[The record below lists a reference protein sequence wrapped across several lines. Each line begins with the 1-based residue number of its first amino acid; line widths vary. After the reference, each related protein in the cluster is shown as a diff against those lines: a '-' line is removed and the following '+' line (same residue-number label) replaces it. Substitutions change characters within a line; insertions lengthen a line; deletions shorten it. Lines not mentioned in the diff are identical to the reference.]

1 MMQKSNYSKKTTYI
15 FYIVS
20 LAIFLYLYYQVINFN
35 YVWDDTVVVLQN
47 PLLMSPELTWSL
59 LAQPVLPGTS
69 YFRPLV
75 FLSWYMERQWF
86 GLNPSISHAVNVVF
100 LYGST
105 LLLFHLI
112 RQLLNR
118 QPNAEILAA
127 LGALV
132 FLCHPRNVEAAAWI
146 SGRFDVFATF
156 FLLAGLYAFIRIQ
169 HKYARNLVVVLCH
182 LAALASKEIGILM
195 PIVLFCIWML
205 DKHQPKQ
212 PWKPVIY
219 DFFHKNIILLCL
231 LVVNSIIYLYLRSHH
246 ASGMMHMGVT
256 WEFIYQSYFVNQL
269 PIIALKEYLFRTVL
283 PFYNMGVILPIEYFV
298 TVSNQIVS
306 AIVSLVVIGGVI
318 YGAAK
323 RYTMIF
329 VVIAYLTMI
338 SLVLYLI
345 PIGTTGITQD
355 RFLMSALPFYSL
367 LIAYVAQQCI
377 IHFNHIRVWIIGLCT
392 YVLVITL
399 ITFQIIPTWS
409 NSLMFWLTMSN
420 YQEKYTNEFH
430 PMLLFAYAH
439 SNLPEEM
446 VRQRIDELIARE
458 RVETKKTGTFR
469 PIVYIMYAQ
478 YLIMKKNPEG
488 LDIMEEYMD
497 ALHEMRSKVLNGQLI
512 QNEAIPDAQIEDI
525 YTSYAHGV
533 LIMRND
539 IEKADAAL
547 QEAKKLRT
555 GPVEVNVLVYDVIF
569 DILKDRQAVAQTGYQ
584 AIGVMTKTDEAQRK
598 SAVTTINRLVNQV
611 CEAKKLSVPACQNL
625 PFDVEKFLAGQ

>member
-1 MMQKSNYSKKTTYI
+1 MMQKINFLKKITYI

-35 YVWDDTVVVLQN
+35 YVWDDTIVILRN

-86 GLNPSISHAVNVVF
+86 GLNPAISHIINVVF

-105 LLLFHLI
+105 LLLFHLL
-112 RQLLNR
+112 RQLLSR
-118 QPNAEILAA
+118 QPNAEVLAA

-156 FLLAGLYAFIRIQ
+156 FLLAGLYAFVRIQ
-169 HKYARNLVVVLCH
+169 KKYFRNLTVVLCH

-195 PIVLFCIWML
+195 PIVLFCVWML
-205 DKHQPKQ
+205 DKHQSKQ

-219 DFFHKNIILLCL
+219 EFFQKNVTLLCL
-231 LVVNSIIYLYLRSHH
+231 LLVNSIVYLYLRSQY
-246 ASGMMHMGVT
+246 ASGMTHAGVT
-256 WEFIYQSYFVNQL
+256 WNFIYQSYFVVQL
-269 PIIALKEYLFRTVL
+269 PIIALKEYIVRTIL
-283 PFYNMGVILPIEYFV
+283 PFYNMGVILPIEPFI
-298 TVSNQIVS
+298 TTSNQIIS
-306 AIVSLVVIGGVI
+306 AVVVIAVLGCVV
-318 YGAAK
+318 YGLVK
-323 RYTMIF
+323 RYTIVF
-329 VVIAYLTMI
+329 AVISYLVMI

-345 PIGTTGITQD
+345 PLTTTGITQD

-367 LIAYVAQQCI
+367 LVAYTVQQGI
-377 IHFNHIRVWIIGLCT
+377 IHVNRIKAWLIGLCT
-392 YVLVITL
+392 YIFILSL
-399 ITFQIIPTWS
+399 ITAQMVPVWA
-409 NSLMFWLTMSN
+409 NSLIFWTSMSN

-439 SNLPEEM
+439 SNLPEEL
-446 VRQRIDELIARE
+446 VQQRIDELIARE
-458 RVETKKTGTFR
+458 RAETKKTGEFR
-469 PIVYIMYAQ
+469 PIVYIIYAQ

-497 ALHEMRSKVLNGQLI
+497 VLHEMRSTVSHGQLI
-512 QNEAIPDAQIEDI
+512 QNQTIPDAQIEDL
-525 YTSYAHGV
+525 YTSYAHGA

-547 QEAKKLRT
+547 QEAKKFRT
-555 GPVEVNVLVYDVIF
+555 GPVTFNVLVYDIIF
-569 DILKDRQAVAQTGYQ
+569 DILKNRQSAAQFEYQ
-584 AIGVMTKTDEAQRK
+584 TIGTMTKTDETSRK

-625 PFDVEKFLAGQ
+625 PFDVEKFFAGQ

>member
-20 LAIFLYLYYQVINFN
+20 LSIFLYLYYQVINFN
-35 YVWDDTVVVLQN
+35 YVWDDTIVVLRN

-75 FLSWYMERQWF
+75 FLSWYIERQWF
-86 GLNPSISHAVNVVF
+86 GLNPAISHIINVEF

-105 LLLFHLI
+105 LLLFHLL
-112 RQLLNR
+112 RQLLSR
-118 QPNAEILAA
+118 QPNAEVLAA

-156 FLLAGLYAFIRIQ
+156 FLLAGLYAFVRIQ
-169 HKYARNLVVVLCH
+169 KKYFRNLTVVLCH

-195 PIVLFCIWML
+195 PIVLFCVWML
-205 DKHQPKQ
+205 DKHQSKQ

-219 DFFHKNIILLCL
+219 EFFQKNVTLLCL
-231 LVVNSIIYLYLRSHH
+231 LLVNSIVYLYLRSQY
-246 ASGMMHMGVT
+246 ASGMTHAGVT
-256 WEFIYQSYFVNQL
+256 WNFIYQSYFVVQL
-269 PIIALKEYLFRTVL
+269 PIIALKEYIVRTIL
-283 PFYNMGVILPIEYFV
+283 PFYNMGVILPIEPFI
-298 TVSNQIVS
+298 TTSNQIIS
-306 AIVSLVVIGGVI
+306 AVVVIAVLGCVV
-318 YGAAK
+318 YGLVK
-323 RYTMIF
+323 RYTIVF
-329 VVIAYLTMI
+329 AVISYLVMI

-345 PIGTTGITQD
+345 PLTTTGITQD

-367 LIAYVAQQCI
+367 LVAYTVQQGI
-377 IHFNHIRVWIIGLCT
+377 IHVNRIKAWLIGLCT
-392 YVLVITL
+392 YIFILSL
-399 ITFQIIPTWS
+399 ITAQMVPVWA
-409 NSLMFWLTMSN
+409 NSLIFWTSMSN

-439 SNLPEEM
+439 SNLPEEL
-446 VRQRIDELIARE
+446 VQQRIDELIARE
-458 RVETKKTGTFR
+458 RAETKKTGEFR
-469 PIVYIMYAQ
+469 PIVYIIYAQ

-497 ALHEMRSKVLNGQLI
+497 VLHEMRSTVSHGQLI
-512 QNEAIPDAQIEDI
+512 QNQTIPDAQIEDL
-525 YTSYAHGV
+525 YTSYAHGA

-547 QEAKKLRT
+547 EEAKKFRT
-555 GPVEVNVLVYDVIF
+555 GPVTFNVLVYDIIF
-569 DILKDRQAVAQTGYQ
+569 DILKNRQSAAQFEYQ
-584 AIGVMTKTDEAQRK
+584 TIGTMTKTDETSRK

-625 PFDVEKFLAGQ
+625 PFDVEKFFAGQ

>member
-20 LAIFLYLYYQVINFN
+20 LSIFLYLYYQVINFN
-35 YVWDDTVVVLQN
+35 YVWDDTIVVLRN

-75 FLSWYMERQWF
+75 FLSWYIERQWF
-86 GLNPSISHAVNVVF
+86 GLNPAISHIINVEF

-105 LLLFHLI
+105 LLLFHLL
-112 RQLLNR
+112 RQLLSR
-118 QPNAEILAA
+118 QPNAEVLAA

-156 FLLAGLYAFIRIQ
+156 FLLAGLYAFVRIQ
-169 HKYARNLVVVLCH
+169 KKYFRNLTVVLCH

-195 PIVLFCIWML
+195 PIVLFCVWML
-205 DKHQPKQ
+205 DKHQSKQ

-219 DFFHKNIILLCL
+219 EFFQKNVTLLCL
-231 LVVNSIIYLYLRSHH
+231 LLVNSIVYLYLRSQY
-246 ASGMMHMGVT
+246 ASGMTHAGVT
-256 WEFIYQSYFVNQL
+256 WNFIYQSYFVVQL
-269 PIIALKEYLFRTVL
+269 PIIALKEYIVRTIL
-283 PFYNMGVILPIEYFV
+283 PFYNMGVILPIEPFI
-298 TVSNQIVS
+298 TTSNQIIS
-306 AIVSLVVIGGVI
+306 AVVVIAVLGCVV
-318 YGAAK
+318 YGLVK
-323 RYTMIF
+323 RYTIVF
-329 VVIAYLTMI
+329 AVISYLVMI

-345 PIGTTGITQD
+345 PLTTTGITQD

-367 LIAYVAQQCI
+367 LVAYTVQQGI
-377 IHFNHIRVWIIGLCT
+377 IHVNRIKAWLIGLCT
-392 YVLVITL
+392 YIFILSL
-399 ITFQIIPTWS
+399 ITAQMVPVWA
-409 NSLMFWLTMSN
+409 NSLIFWTSMSN

-439 SNLPEEM
+439 SNLPEEL
-446 VRQRIDELIARE
+446 VQQRIDELIARE
-458 RVETKKTGTFR
+458 RAETKKTGEFR
-469 PIVYIMYAQ
+469 PIVYIIYAQ

-497 ALHEMRSKVLNGQLI
+497 VLHEMRSTVSHGQLI
-512 QNEAIPDAQIEDI
+512 QNQTIPDAQIEDL
-525 YTSYAHGV
+525 YTSYAHGA

-547 QEAKKLRT
+547 QEAKKFRT
-555 GPVEVNVLVYDVIF
+555 GPVTFNVLVYDIIF
-569 DILKDRQAVAQTGYQ
+569 DILKNRQSAAQVEYQ
-584 AIGVMTKTDEAQRK
+584 TIGTMTKTDEASRK
-598 SAVTTINRLVNQV
+598 SAVTTVNRLVNQV

-625 PFDVEKFLAGQ
+625 PFDVEKFFAGQ

>member
-1 MMQKSNYSKKTTYI
+1 MQKSNYSKKTTYI

-20 LAIFLYLYYQVINFN
+20 LSIFLYLYYQVINFN
-35 YVWDDTVVVLQN
+35 YVWDDTIVVLRN

-75 FLSWYMERQWF
+75 FLSWYIERQWF
-86 GLNPSISHAVNVVF
+86 GLNPAISHIINVEF

-105 LLLFHLI
+105 LLLFHLL
-112 RQLLNR
+112 RQLLSR
-118 QPNAEILAA
+118 QPNAEVLAA

-156 FLLAGLYAFIRIQ
+156 FLLAGLYAFVRIQ
-169 HKYARNLVVVLCH
+169 KKYFRNLTVVLCH

-195 PIVLFCIWML
+195 PIVLFCVWML
-205 DKHQPKQ
+205 DKHQSKQ

-219 DFFHKNIILLCL
+219 EFFQKNVTLLCL
-231 LVVNSIIYLYLRSHH
+231 LLVNSIVYLYLRSQY
-246 ASGMMHMGVT
+246 ASGMTHAGVT
-256 WEFIYQSYFVNQL
+256 WNFIYQSYFVVQL
-269 PIIALKEYLFRTVL
+269 PIIALKEYIVRTIL
-283 PFYNMGVILPIEYFV
+283 PFYNMGVILPIEPFI
-298 TVSNQIVS
+298 TISNQIIS
-306 AIVSLVVIGGVI
+306 AVVVIAVLGCVV
-318 YGAAK
+318 YGLVK
-323 RYTMIF
+323 RYTIVF
-329 VVIAYLTMI
+329 AVISYLVMI

-345 PIGTTGITQD
+345 PLTTTGITQD

-367 LIAYVAQQCI
+367 LVAYTVQQGI
-377 IHFNHIRVWIIGLCT
+377 IHVNRIKAWLIGLCT
-392 YVLVITL
+392 YIFILSL
-399 ITFQIIPTWS
+399 ITAQMVPVWA
-409 NSLMFWLTMSN
+409 NSLIFWTSMSN

-439 SNLPEEM
+439 SNLPEEL
-446 VRQRIDELIARE
+446 VQQRIDELIARE
-458 RVETKKTGTFR
+458 RAETKKTGEFR
-469 PIVYIMYAQ
+469 PIVYIIYAQ

-497 ALHEMRSKVLNGQLI
+497 VLHEMRSTVSHGQLI
-512 QNEAIPDAQIEDI
+512 QNQTIPDAQIEDL
-525 YTSYAHGV
+525 YTSYAHGA

-547 QEAKKLRT
+547 QEAKKFRT
-555 GPVEVNVLVYDVIF
+555 GPVTFNVLVYDIIF
-569 DILKDRQAVAQTGYQ
+569 DILKNRQSAAQVEYQ
-584 AIGVMTKTDEAQRK
+584 TIGTMTKTDEASRK
-598 SAVTTINRLVNQV
+598 SAVTTVNRLVNQV

-625 PFDVEKFLAGQ
+625 PFDVEKFFAGQ

>member
-1 MMQKSNYSKKTTYI
+1 MKISNSKKISHI

-20 LAIFLYLYYQVINFN
+20 LVIFLLLYYQAIYFN
-35 YVWDDTVVVLQN
+35 YVWDDTSVILRN

-69 YFRPLV
+69 YFRPLA

-86 GLNPSISHAVNVVF
+86 GLNPFVSHAVNIVF

-105 LLLFHLI
+105 LLVFHLI
-112 RQLLNR
+112 RNLLSR
-118 QPNAEILAA
+118 QPNAEGLAA

-132 FLCHPRNVEAAAWI
+132 FLCHPRNVEAVVWI

-156 FLLAGLYAFIRIQ
+156 FLLAGWYAFIRI
-169 HKYARNLVVVLCH
+169 KNKNIKNLVVVVCH

-195 PIVLFCIWML
+195 PMVLLCIWML
-205 DKHQPKQ
+205 HEHQSKQ
-212 PWKPVIY
+212 PWKPVVCS
-219 DFFHKNIILLCL
+219 FFQKNGILLIL
-231 LVVNSIIYLYLRSHH
+231 LTIDSIIYLYLRSRH

-256 WEFIYQSYFVNQL
+256 WEFIYQSYLVYQL
-269 PIIALKEYLFRTVL
+269 PTIALKEYLLRTVL
-283 PFYNMGVILPIEYFV
+283 PFYNMGVILPIGSFI
-298 TVSNQIVS
+298 TVSNQIIS
-306 AIVSLVVIGGVI
+306 AVVFLAVIGGVI
-318 YGAAK
+318 YGAVK
-323 RYTMIF
+323 RYTIIF
-329 VVIAYLTMI
+329 AVIAYLVMI

-367 LIAYVAQQCI
+367 LVVYVAQQCI
-377 IHFNHIRVWIIGLCT
+377 IRFNHIRAWFIGLCT
-392 YVLVITL
+392 YIFVIAL

-420 YQEKYTNEFH
+420 YQEKYTHEFH
-430 PMLLFAYAH
+430 PMLLSAYIY
-439 SNLPEEM
+439 SNLSEEM
-446 VRQRIDELIARE
+446 IQQRVDELIARE
-458 RVETKKTGTFR
+458 RAETKKTGTFR

-497 ALHEMRSKVLNGQLI
+497 ALHEMRSEVLNGQLI
-512 QNEAIPDAQIEDI
+512 QNEAIPDVQIEGI
-525 YTSYAHGV
+525 YTSYAHGALV
-533 LIMRND
+533 MRND

-555 GPVEVNVLVYDVIF
+555 GPVTFDVLVYDVIF
-569 DILKDRQAVAQTGYQ
+569 DILKNRQSAAQVGYQ
-584 AIGVMTKTDEAQRK
+584 TIGTMTKTDEAQQK
-598 SAVTTINRLVNQV
+598 SAVTTINQLVNQV

-625 PFDVEKFLAGQ
+625 PFNVEKFFAGQ

>member
-1 MMQKSNYSKKTTYI
+1 MQKSNYSKKTTYI

-35 YVWDDTVVVLQN
+35 YVWDDTVVVLRN

-75 FLSWYMERQWF
+75 FLSWYIERQWF
-86 GLNPSISHAVNVVF
+86 GLNPAISHIINVVF

-105 LLLFHLI
+105 LLLFHLL
-112 RQLLNR
+112 RQLLSR

-156 FLLAGLYAFIRIQ
+156 FLLAGLYAFVRIQ
-169 HKYARNLVVVLCH
+169 KKYFRNLTVVLCH

-195 PIVLFCIWML
+195 PIVLFCVWML
-205 DKHQPKQ
+205 DKHQSKQ

-219 DFFHKNIILLCL
+219 EFFQKNVTLLCL
-231 LVVNSIIYLYLRSHH
+231 LLVNSIVYLYLRSQY
-246 ASGMMHMGVT
+246 ASGMTHAGVT
-256 WEFIYQSYFVNQL
+256 WNFIYQSYFVVQL
-269 PIIALKEYLFRTVL
+269 PIIALKEYIVRTIL
-283 PFYNMGVILPIEYFV
+283 PFYNMGVILPIEPFI
-298 TVSNQIVS
+298 TTSNQIIS
-306 AIVSLVVIGGVI
+306 ALVVIAVLGGVV
-318 YGAAK
+318 YGLVK
-323 RYTMIF
+323 RYTIVF
-329 VVIAYLTMI
+329 AVISYLVMI

-345 PIGTTGITQD
+345 PLTTTGITQD

-367 LIAYVAQQCI
+367 LVAYTVQQGI
-377 IHFNHIRVWIIGLCT
+377 IHANRITAWLIGLCT
-392 YVLVITL
+392 YIFILSL
-399 ITFQIIPTWS
+399 ITAQMVPVWS

-458 RVETKKTGTFR
+458 RAETKKTGTFR

-478 YLIMKKNPEG
+478 YLILKKNPEG

-497 ALHEMRSKVLNGQLI
+497 VLHEMRSAVSHGQLI
-512 QNEAIPDAQIEDI
+512 QNEVIPDAQVEDL
-525 YTSYAHGV
+525 YTSYAHGA

-555 GPVEVNVLVYDVIF
+555 GPVTFNVLVYDVIF
-569 DILKDRQAVAQTGYQ
+569 DILKNRQPAAQTGYQ
-584 AIGVMTKTDEAQRK
+584 TIGAMTKTDETQRK

-611 CEAKKLSVPACQNL
+611 CGAKKLSVPACQNL
-625 PFDVEKFLAGQ
+625 PFDAEKFFAGQ

>member
-1 MMQKSNYSKKTTYI
+1 MGRYNSHFTKSIADESRI
-15 FYIVS
+15 
-20 LAIFLYLYYQVINFN
+20 
-35 YVWDDTVVVLQN
+35 DVV
-47 PLLMSPELTWSL
+47 T
-59 LAQPVLPGTS
+59 GTS

-86 GLNPSISHAVNVVF
+86 GLNPAISHIINVVF

-105 LLLFHLI
+105 LLLFHLL
-112 RQLLNR
+112 RQLLSR
-118 QPNAEILAA
+118 QPNAEVLAA

-156 FLLAGLYAFIRIQ
+156 FLLAGLYAFVRIQ
-169 HKYARNLVVVLCH
+169 KKYFRNLTVVLCH

-195 PIVLFCIWML
+195 PIVLFCVWML
-205 DKHQPKQ
+205 DKHQSKQ

-219 DFFHKNIILLCL
+219 EFFQKNVTLLCL
-231 LVVNSIIYLYLRSHH
+231 LLVNSIVYLYLRSQY
-246 ASGMMHMGVT
+246 ASGMTHAGVT
-256 WEFIYQSYFVNQL
+256 WNFIYQSYFVVQL
-269 PIIALKEYLFRTVL
+269 PIIALKEYIVRTVL
-283 PFYNMGVILPIEYFV
+283 PFYNMGVILPIEPFI
-298 TVSNQIVS
+298 TTSNQIIS
-306 AIVSLVVIGGVI
+306 ALVVIAVLGGVV
-318 YGAAK
+318 YGLVK
-323 RYTMIF
+323 RYTIVF
-329 VVIAYLTMI
+329 AVISYLVMI

-345 PIGTTGITQD
+345 PLTTTGITQD

-367 LIAYVAQQCI
+367 LVAYTVQQGI
-377 IHFNHIRVWIIGLCT
+377 IHANRIKAWLIGLCT
-392 YVLVITL
+392 YIFILSL
-399 ITFQIIPTWS
+399 ITAQMVPVWS

-458 RVETKKTGTFR
+458 RAETKKTGTFR
-469 PIVYIMYAQ
+469 PIVYIIYAQ

-497 ALHEMRSKVLNGQLI
+497 VLHEMRSTVSHGQLI
-512 QNEAIPDAQIEDI
+512 QNQTIPDAQIEDL
-525 YTSYAHGV
+525 YTSYAHGA

-547 QEAKKLRT
+547 QEAKKFRT
-555 GPVEVNVLVYDVIF
+555 GPVTFNVLVYDIIF
-569 DILKDRQAVAQTGYQ
+569 DILKNRQSAAQFEYQ
-584 AIGVMTKTDEAQRK
+584 TIGTMTKTDETSRK

-625 PFDVEKFLAGQ
+625 PFDVEKFFAGQ

>member
-1 MMQKSNYSKKTTYI
+1 MQKSNYSKKTTYI

-35 YVWDDTVVVLQN
+35 YVWDDTIVVLRN

-59 LAQPVLPGTS
+59 LAQPVLQGTS

-86 GLNPSISHAVNVVF
+86 GLNPAISHAINIVF
-100 LYGST
+100 LYVST
-105 LLLFHLI
+105 LFLYHLL
-112 RQLLNR
+112 RRLLSR
-118 QPNAEILAA
+118 QPNAEVLAA

-156 FLLAGLYAFIRIQ
+156 FLLAGLYVFICIQ
-169 HKYARNLVVVLCH
+169 NKYFKNLIVVLCH

-195 PIVLFCIWML
+195 PVVLFCVWML
-205 DKHQPKQ
+205 DKHQSKQ
-212 PWKPVIY
+212 PWKPVICE
-219 DFFHKNIILLCL
+219 FFQKNVTLLCL
-231 LVVNSIIYLYLRSHH
+231 LVVNSIVYLYLRSRH

-256 WEFIYQSYFVNQL
+256 WEFIYQSYLVYQL
-269 PIIALKEYLFRTVL
+269 PTIALKEYLFRTVL
-283 PFYNMGVILPIEYFV
+283 PFYNMGVILPIEYFI
-298 TVSNQIVS
+298 TVSNQIIS
-306 AIVSLVVIGGVI
+306 AVVSLVVIGGII
-318 YGAAK
+318 YGAVK
-323 RYTMIF
+323 RYTIIF
-329 VVIAYLTMI
+329 AVIAYLAMI

-345 PIGTTGITQD
+345 PIGITGITQD

-377 IHFNHIRVWIIGLCT
+377 IHFNHIRAWFIGLCT
-392 YVLVITL
+392 YIFVIAL

-446 VRQRIDELIARE
+446 VQQRIDELIARE
-458 RVETKKTGTFR
+458 RAETKKTGTFR

-478 YLIMKKNPEG
+478 YLILKKNPEG

-497 ALHEMRSKVLNGQLI
+497 VLHEMRSAVSHGQLI
-512 QNEAIPDAQIEDI
+512 QNEAIPDAQIEDL
-525 YTSYAHGV
+525 YTSYAHGA

-555 GPVEVNVLVYDVIF
+555 GPVTFNVLVYDVIF

-584 AIGVMTKTDEAQRK
+584 TIGVMTKTDEAQRK

-611 CEAKKLSVPACQNL
+611 CEAKKISVPACQNL
-625 PFDVEKFLAGQ
+625 PFDAEKFFAGQ

>member
-1 MMQKSNYSKKTTYI
+1 MFYI
-15 FYIVS
+15 FS
-20 LAIFLYLYYQVINFN
+20 LVIFLYLYYQVINFN

-86 GLNPSISHAVNVVF
+86 GLNPAISHAINIVF
-100 LYGST
+100 LYVST
-105 LLLFHLI
+105 LFLYHLL
-112 RQLLNR
+112 RRLLSR
-118 QPNAEILAA
+118 QPNAEVLAA

-132 FLCHPRNVEAAAWI
+132 FLCHPRNVEAVAWI

-156 FLLAGLYAFIRIQ
+156 FLLAGLYVFICIQ
-169 HKYARNLVVVLCH
+169 NKYFKNLTVALCH

-195 PIVLFCIWML
+195 PVVLFCVWML
-205 DKHQPKQ
+205 DKHQSKQ
-212 PWKPVIY
+212 PWKPVICE
-219 DFFHKNIILLCL
+219 FFQKNVTLLCL
-231 LVVNSIIYLYLRSHH
+231 LVVNSIVYLYLRSRH

-256 WEFIYQSYFVNQL
+256 WEFIYQSYFVYQL
-269 PIIALKEYLFRTVL
+269 PTIALKEYLFRTVL
-283 PFYNMGVILPIEYFV
+283 PFYNMGVILPIEYFI
-298 TVSNQIVS
+298 TVSNQIIS
-306 AIVSLVVIGGVI
+306 AVVSLVVIGGII
-318 YGAAK
+318 YGAVK
-323 RYTMIF
+323 RYTIIF
-329 VVIAYLTMI
+329 AVIAYLAMI

-345 PIGTTGITQD
+345 PIGITGITQD

-377 IHFNHIRVWIIGLCT
+377 IHFNHIRAWFIGLCT
-392 YVLVITL
+392 YIFVIAL

-458 RVETKKTGTFR
+458 RAETKKTGTFR

-525 YTSYAHGV
+525 YTAYAHGV

-584 AIGVMTKTDEAQRK
+584 TIGVMTKTDEAQRK
-598 SAVTTINRLVNQV
+598 SVVTTINLLVNQV

>member
-1 MMQKSNYSKKTTYI
+1 MQKFNCSKKITYI

-20 LAIFLYLYYQVINFN
+20 LAIFLYLYYQVISFN
-35 YVWDDTVVVLQN
+35 YVWDDTIVILRN

-86 GLNPSISHAVNVVF
+86 GLNPAISHVINIVF

-105 LLLFHLI
+105 LLLFHLL
-112 RQLLNR
+112 RQLLSR
-118 QPNAEILAA
+118 QPNAEVLAA

-156 FLLAGLYAFIRIQ
+156 FLLAGLYAFVRIQ
-169 HKYARNLVVVLCH
+169 KKCFRNLTVVLCH
-182 LAALASKEIGILM
+182 FAALASKEIGILM
-195 PIVLFCIWML
+195 PIVLFCVWML
-205 DKHQPKQ
+205 DKHQSKQ

-219 DFFHKNIILLCL
+219 EFFQRNIILLCL
-231 LVVNSIIYLYLRSHH
+231 LVVNSIVYLYLRSQY
-246 ASGMMHMGVT
+246 ASGMTHVGVT
-256 WEFIYQSYFVNQL
+256 WNFIYQSYFVVQL
-269 PIIALKEYLFRTVL
+269 PIIALKEYIVRTIL
-283 PFYNMGVILPIEYFV
+283 PFYNMGVILPIEPFI
-298 TVSNQIVS
+298 TTSNQIIS
-306 AIVSLVVIGGVI
+306 ALVVIAVLGGVV
-318 YGAAK
+318 YGLVK
-323 RYTMIF
+323 RYTIVF
-329 VVIAYLTMI
+329 AVISYLVMI

-345 PIGTTGITQD
+345 PLTTTGITQD

-367 LIAYVAQQCI
+367 LVAYTVQQGI
-377 IHFNHIRVWIIGLCT
+377 IHANRIKAWLIGLCT
-392 YVLVITL
+392 YIFILSL
-399 ITFQIIPTWS
+399 ITAQMVPVWS

-430 PMLLFAYAH
+430 PMLLFAYAN
-439 SNLPEEM
+439 SNLPEEL
-446 VRQRIDELIARE
+446 VRQRVDELIARE
-458 RVETKKTGTFR
+458 RAETKKTGAFR
-469 PIVYIMYAQ
+469 PIVYIIYAQ

-497 ALHEMRSKVLNGQLI
+497 VLHEMRSTVSHGQLI
-512 QNEAIPDAQIEDI
+512 QNQTIPDAQIEDL
-525 YTSYAHGV
+525 YTSYAHGTLV
-533 LIMRND
+533 MRND

-547 QEAKKLRT
+547 QEAKKFRT
-555 GPVEVNVLVYDVIF
+555 GPVTFNVLVYDIIF
-569 DILKDRQAVAQTGYQ
+569 DILKNRQSAAQIEYQ
-584 AIGVMTKTDEAQRK
+584 TIGTMTKTDEASRK

-625 PFDVEKFLAGQ
+625 PFDVEQFFAGQ

>member
-1 MMQKSNYSKKTTYI
+1 MQKFNCSKKITYI

-20 LAIFLYLYYQVINFN
+20 LAIFLYLYYQVISFN
-35 YVWDDTVVVLQN
+35 YVWDDTIVILRN

-86 GLNPSISHAVNVVF
+86 GLNPAISHIINVVF

-105 LLLFHLI
+105 LLLFHLL
-112 RQLLNR
+112 RQLLSR
-118 QPNAEILAA
+118 QPNAEVLAA

-156 FLLAGLYAFIRIQ
+156 FLLAGLYAFVRIQ
-169 HKYARNLVVVLCH
+169 KKCFRNLTVVLCH

-195 PIVLFCIWML
+195 PIVLFCVWML
-205 DKHQPKQ
+205 DKHQSKQ

-219 DFFHKNIILLCL
+219 EFFQKNVTLLCL
-231 LVVNSIIYLYLRSHH
+231 LVVNSIVYLYLRSQY
-246 ASGMMHMGVT
+246 ASGMTHAEVT
-256 WEFIYQSYFVNQL
+256 WNFIYQSYFVVQL
-269 PIIALKEYLFRTVL
+269 PIIALKEYIVRTIL
-283 PFYNMGVILPIEYFV
+283 PFYNMGVILPIEPFI
-298 TVSNQIVS
+298 TTSNQIIS
-306 AIVSLVVIGGVI
+306 ALVVIAVLGGIV
-318 YGAAK
+318 YGLVK
-323 RYTMIF
+323 RYTIVF
-329 VVIAYLTMI
+329 AVISYLVMI

-345 PIGTTGITQD
+345 PLTTTGITQD

-367 LIAYVAQQCI
+367 LVAYTVQQGI
-377 IHFNHIRVWIIGLCT
+377 IYANRIKAWLIGLCT
-392 YVLVITL
+392 YIFILSL
-399 ITFQIIPTWS
+399 ITAQMVPVWS

-439 SNLPEEM
+439 SNLPEEL
-446 VRQRIDELIARE
+446 VRQRVDELIARE
-458 RVETKKTGTFR
+458 RAETKKTGAFR

-497 ALHEMRSKVLNGQLI
+497 VLHEMRSTVSHGQLI
-512 QNEAIPDAQIEDI
+512 QNQTIPDAQIEDL
-525 YTSYAHGV
+525 YTSYAYGALV
-533 LIMRND
+533 MRND

-547 QEAKKLRT
+547 QEAKKFRT
-555 GPVEVNVLVYDVIF
+555 GPVTFNVLVYDIIC
-569 DILKDRQAVAQTGYQ
+569 DILKNRQSAAQIEYQ
-584 AIGVMTKTDEAQRK
+584 TIGTMTKTDEASRK

-625 PFDVEKFLAGQ
+625 PFDVEQFFAGQ

>member
-1 MMQKSNYSKKTTYI
+1 MMQKINFLKKITYI

-35 YVWDDTVVVLQN
+35 YVWDDTIVILRN

-86 GLNPSISHAVNVVF
+86 GLNPAISHIINVVF

-105 LLLFHLI
+105 LLLFHLL
-112 RQLLNR
+112 RQLLSR
-118 QPNAEILAA
+118 QPNAEVLAA

-156 FLLAGLYAFIRIQ
+156 FLLAGLYAFVRIQ
-169 HKYARNLVVVLCH
+169 KKYFRNLTVVLCH

-195 PIVLFCIWML
+195 PIVLFCVWML
-205 DKHQPKQ
+205 DKHQSKQ

-219 DFFHKNIILLCL
+219 EFFQKNVTLLCL
-231 LVVNSIIYLYLRSHH
+231 LLVNSIVYLYLRSQY
-246 ASGMMHMGVT
+246 ASGMTHAGVT
-256 WEFIYQSYFVNQL
+256 WNFIYQSYFVVQL
-269 PIIALKEYLFRTVL
+269 PIIALKEYIVRTIL
-283 PFYNMGVILPIEYFV
+283 PFYNMGVILPIEPFI
-298 TVSNQIVS
+298 TTSNQIIS
-306 AIVSLVVIGGVI
+306 ALVVIAVLGGVV
-318 YGAAK
+318 YGLVK
-323 RYTMIF
+323 RYTIVF
-329 VVIAYLTMI
+329 AVISYLVMI

-345 PIGTTGITQD
+345 PLTTTGITQD

-367 LIAYVAQQCI
+367 LVAYTVQQGI
-377 IHFNHIRVWIIGLCT
+377 IHANRIKAWLIGLCT
-392 YVLVITL
+392 YIFILSL
-399 ITFQIIPTWS
+399 ITAQMVPVWS

-458 RVETKKTGTFR
+458 RAETKKTGTFR
-469 PIVYIMYAQ
+469 PIVYIIYAQ

-497 ALHEMRSKVLNGQLI
+497 VLHEMRSTVSHGQLI
-512 QNEAIPDAQIEDI
+512 QNQTIPDAQIEDL
-525 YTSYAHGV
+525 YTSYAHGA

-547 QEAKKLRT
+547 QEAKKFRT
-555 GPVEVNVLVYDVIF
+555 GPVTFNVLVYDIIF
-569 DILKDRQAVAQTGYQ
+569 DILKNRQSAAQFEYQ
-584 AIGVMTKTDEAQRK
+584 TIGTMTKTDETSRK

-625 PFDVEKFLAGQ
+625 PFDVEKFFAGQ

>member
-1 MMQKSNYSKKTTYI
+1 
-15 FYIVS
+15 
-20 LAIFLYLYYQVINFN
+20 
-35 YVWDDTVVVLQN
+35 
-47 PLLMSPELTWSL
+47 
-59 LAQPVLPGTS
+59 
-69 YFRPLV
+69 
-75 FLSWYMERQWF
+75 MERQWF
-86 GLNPSISHAVNVVF
+86 GLNPAISHAINIVF
-100 LYGST
+100 LYVST
-105 LLLFHLI
+105 LFLYHLL
-112 RQLLNR
+112 RRLLSR
-118 QPNAEILAA
+118 QPNAEVLAA

-156 FLLAGLYAFIRIQ
+156 FLLAGLYVFICIQ
-169 HKYARNLVVVLCH
+169 NKYFKNLIVVLCH

-195 PIVLFCIWML
+195 PVVLFCVWML
-205 DKHQPKQ
+205 DKHQSKQ
-212 PWKPVIY
+212 PWKPVICE
-219 DFFHKNIILLCL
+219 FFQKNVTLLCL
-231 LVVNSIIYLYLRSHH
+231 LVVNSIVYLYLRSRH

-256 WEFIYQSYFVNQL
+256 WEFIYQSYLVYQL
-269 PIIALKEYLFRTVL
+269 PTIALKEYLFRTVL
-283 PFYNMGVILPIEYFV
+283 PFYNMGVILPIEYFI
-298 TVSNQIVS
+298 TVSNQIIS
-306 AIVSLVVIGGVI
+306 AVVSLVVIGGII
-318 YGAAK
+318 YGAVK
-323 RYTMIF
+323 RYTIIF
-329 VVIAYLTMI
+329 AVIAYLAMI

-345 PIGTTGITQD
+345 PIGITGITQD

-377 IHFNHIRVWIIGLCT
+377 IHFNHIRAWFIGLCT
-392 YVLVITL
+392 YIFVIAL

-446 VRQRIDELIARE
+446 VQQRIDELIARE
-458 RVETKKTGTFR
+458 RAETKKTGTFR

-478 YLIMKKNPEG
+478 YLILKKNPEG

-497 ALHEMRSKVLNGQLI
+497 VLHEMRSAVSHGQLI
-512 QNEAIPDAQIEDI
+512 QNEAIPDAQIEDL
-525 YTSYAHGV
+525 YTSYAHGA

-555 GPVEVNVLVYDVIF
+555 GPVTFNVLVYDVIF
-569 DILKDRQAVAQTGYQ
+569 DILKNRQPAAQTEYQ
-584 AIGVMTKTDEAQRK
+584 TIRAMTKTDETQRK
-598 SAVTTINRLVNQV
+598 SAVVTINRLVNQV

-625 PFDVEKFLAGQ
+625 PFNVEKFFAGQ

>member
-1 MMQKSNYSKKTTYI
+1 MMQKINFLKKITYI

-35 YVWDDTVVVLQN
+35 YVWDDTIVILRN

-86 GLNPSISHAVNVVF
+86 GLNPAISHIINVVF

-105 LLLFHLI
+105 LLLFHLL
-112 RQLLNR
+112 RQLLSR
-118 QPNAEILAA
+118 QPNAEVLAA

-156 FLLAGLYAFIRIQ
+156 FLLAGLYAFVRIQ
-169 HKYARNLVVVLCH
+169 KKYFRNLTVVLCH

-195 PIVLFCIWML
+195 PIVLFCVWML
-205 DKHQPKQ
+205 DKHQSKQ

-219 DFFHKNIILLCL
+219 EFFQKNVTLLCL
-231 LVVNSIIYLYLRSHH
+231 LLVNSIVYLYLRSQY
-246 ASGMMHMGVT
+246 ASGMTHAGVT
-256 WEFIYQSYFVNQL
+256 WNFIYQSYFVVQL
-269 PIIALKEYLFRTVL
+269 PIIALKEYIVRTVL
-283 PFYNMGVILPIEYFV
+283 PFYNMGVILPIEPFI
-298 TVSNQIVS
+298 TTSNQIIS
-306 AIVSLVVIGGVI
+306 ALVVIAVLGGVV
-318 YGAAK
+318 YGLVK
-323 RYTMIF
+323 RYTIVF
-329 VVIAYLTMI
+329 AVISYLVMI

-345 PIGTTGITQD
+345 PLTTTGITQD

-367 LIAYVAQQCI
+367 LVAYTVQQGI
-377 IHFNHIRVWIIGLCT
+377 IHANRIKAWLIGLCT
-392 YVLVITL
+392 YIFILSL
-399 ITFQIIPTWS
+399 ITAQMVPVWS

-458 RVETKKTGTFR
+458 RAETKKTGTFR
-469 PIVYIMYAQ
+469 PIVYIIYAQ

-497 ALHEMRSKVLNGQLI
+497 VLHEMRSTVSHGQLI
-512 QNEAIPDAQIEDI
+512 QNQTIPDAQIEDL
-525 YTSYAHGV
+525 YTSYAHGA

-547 QEAKKLRT
+547 QEAKKFRT
-555 GPVEVNVLVYDVIF
+555 GPVTFNVLVYDIIF
-569 DILKDRQAVAQTGYQ
+569 DILKNRQSAAQFEYQ
-584 AIGVMTKTDEAQRK
+584 TIGTMTKTDETSRK

-625 PFDVEKFLAGQ
+625 PFDVEKFFAGQ

>member
-1 MMQKSNYSKKTTYI
+1 MQKSNYSKKTTYI

-35 YVWDDTVVVLQN
+35 YVWDDTVVVLRN

-75 FLSWYMERQWF
+75 FLSWYIERQWF
-86 GLNPSISHAVNVVF
+86 GLNPAISHIINVVF

-105 LLLFHLI
+105 LLLFHLL
-112 RQLLNR
+112 RQLLSR

-156 FLLAGLYAFIRIQ
+156 FLLAGLYAFVRIQ
-169 HKYARNLVVVLCH
+169 KKYFRNLTVVLCH

-195 PIVLFCIWML
+195 PIVLFCVWML
-205 DKHQPKQ
+205 DKHQSKQ

-219 DFFHKNIILLCL
+219 EFFQKNVTLLCL
-231 LVVNSIIYLYLRSHH
+231 LLVNSIVYLYLRSQY
-246 ASGMMHMGVT
+246 ASGMTHAGVT
-256 WEFIYQSYFVNQL
+256 WNFIYQSYFVVQL
-269 PIIALKEYLFRTVL
+269 PIIALKEYIVRTIL
-283 PFYNMGVILPIEYFV
+283 PFYNMGVILPIEPFI
-298 TVSNQIVS
+298 TTSNQIIS
-306 AIVSLVVIGGVI
+306 ALVVIAVLGGVV
-318 YGAAK
+318 YGLVK
-323 RYTMIF
+323 RYTIVF
-329 VVIAYLTMI
+329 AVISYLVMI

-345 PIGTTGITQD
+345 PLTTTGITQD

-367 LIAYVAQQCI
+367 LVAYTVQQGI
-377 IHFNHIRVWIIGLCT
+377 IHANRITAWLIGLCT
-392 YVLVITL
+392 YIFILSL
-399 ITFQIIPTWS
+399 ITAQMVPVWS

-458 RVETKKTGTFR
+458 RAETKKTGTFR

-478 YLIMKKNPEG
+478 YLILKKNPEG

-497 ALHEMRSKVLNGQLI
+497 VLHEMRSTVSHGQLI
-512 QNEAIPDAQIEDI
+512 QNQTIPDAQIEDL
-525 YTSYAHGV
+525 YTSYAHGA

-547 QEAKKLRT
+547 QEAKKFRT
-555 GPVEVNVLVYDVIF
+555 GPVTFNVLVYDIIF
-569 DILKDRQAVAQTGYQ
+569 DILKNRQSAAQFEYQ
-584 AIGVMTKTDEAQRK
+584 TIGTMTKTDETSRK

-625 PFDVEKFLAGQ
+625 PFDVEKFFAGQ

>member
-1 MMQKSNYSKKTTYI
+1 MQKSNYSKKTTYI

-20 LAIFLYLYYQVINFN
+20 LSIFLYLYYQVINFN
-35 YVWDDTVVVLQN
+35 YVWDDTIVVLRN

-75 FLSWYMERQWF
+75 FLSWYIERQWF
-86 GLNPSISHAVNVVF
+86 GLNPAISHIINVEF

-105 LLLFHLI
+105 LLLFHLL
-112 RQLLNR
+112 RQLLSR
-118 QPNAEILAA
+118 QPNAEVLAA

-156 FLLAGLYAFIRIQ
+156 FLLAGLYAFVRIQ
-169 HKYARNLVVVLCH
+169 KKYFRNLTVVLCH

-195 PIVLFCIWML
+195 PIVLFCVWML
-205 DKHQPKQ
+205 DKHQSKQ

-219 DFFHKNIILLCL
+219 EFFQKNVTLLCL
-231 LVVNSIIYLYLRSHH
+231 LLVNSIVYLYLRSQY
-246 ASGMMHMGVT
+246 ASGMTHAGVT
-256 WEFIYQSYFVNQL
+256 WNFIYQSYFVVQL
-269 PIIALKEYLFRTVL
+269 PIIALKEYIVRTIL
-283 PFYNMGVILPIEYFV
+283 PFYNMGVILPIEPFI
-298 TVSNQIVS
+298 TTSNQIIS
-306 AIVSLVVIGGVI
+306 AVVVIAVLGCVV
-318 YGAAK
+318 YGLVK
-323 RYTMIF
+323 RYTIVF
-329 VVIAYLTMI
+329 AVISYLVMI

-345 PIGTTGITQD
+345 PLTTTGITQD

-367 LIAYVAQQCI
+367 LVAYTVQQGI
-377 IHFNHIRVWIIGLCT
+377 IHVNRIKAWLIGLCT
-392 YVLVITL
+392 YIFILSL
-399 ITFQIIPTWS
+399 ITAQMVPVWA
-409 NSLMFWLTMSN
+409 NSLIFWTSMSN

-439 SNLPEEM
+439 SNLPEEL
-446 VRQRIDELIARE
+446 VQQRIDELIARE
-458 RVETKKTGTFR
+458 RAETKKTGEFR
-469 PIVYIMYAQ
+469 PIVYIIYAQ

-497 ALHEMRSKVLNGQLI
+497 VLHEMRSTVSHGQLI
-512 QNEAIPDAQIEDI
+512 QNQTIPDAQIEDL
-525 YTSYAHGV
+525 YTSYAHGA

-547 QEAKKLRT
+547 EEAKKFRT
-555 GPVEVNVLVYDVIF
+555 GPVTFNVLVYDIIF
-569 DILKDRQAVAQTGYQ
+569 DILKNRQSAAQFEYQ
-584 AIGVMTKTDEAQRK
+584 TIGTMTKTDETSRK

-625 PFDVEKFLAGQ
+625 PFDVEKFFAGQ

>member
-1 MMQKSNYSKKTTYI
+1 
-15 FYIVS
+15 
-20 LAIFLYLYYQVINFN
+20 
-35 YVWDDTVVVLQN
+35 
-47 PLLMSPELTWSL
+47 MSPELTWSL
-59 LAQPVLPGTS
+59 LAQPVLQGTS

-86 GLNPSISHAVNVVF
+86 GLNPAISHAINIVF
-100 LYGST
+100 LYVST
-105 LLLFHLI
+105 LFLYHLL
-112 RQLLNR
+112 RRLLSR
-118 QPNAEILAA
+118 QPNAEVLAA

-156 FLLAGLYAFIRIQ
+156 FLLAGLYVFICIQ
-169 HKYARNLVVVLCH
+169 NKYFKNLIVVLCH

-195 PIVLFCIWML
+195 PVVLFCVWML
-205 DKHQPKQ
+205 DKHQSKQ
-212 PWKPVIY
+212 PWKPVICE
-219 DFFHKNIILLCL
+219 FFQKNVTLLCL
-231 LVVNSIIYLYLRSHH
+231 LVVNSIVYLYLRSRH

-256 WEFIYQSYFVNQL
+256 WEFIYQSYLVYQL
-269 PIIALKEYLFRTVL
+269 PTIALKEYLFRTVL
-283 PFYNMGVILPIEYFV
+283 PFYNMGVILPIEYFI
-298 TVSNQIVS
+298 TVSNQIIS
-306 AIVSLVVIGGVI
+306 AVVSLVVIGGII
-318 YGAAK
+318 YGAVK
-323 RYTMIF
+323 RYTIIF
-329 VVIAYLTMI
+329 AVIAYLAMI

-345 PIGTTGITQD
+345 PIGITGITQD

-377 IHFNHIRVWIIGLCT
+377 IHFNHIRAWFIGLCT
-392 YVLVITL
+392 YIFVIAL

-446 VRQRIDELIARE
+446 VQQRIDELIARE
-458 RVETKKTGTFR
+458 RAETKKTGTFR

-478 YLIMKKNPEG
+478 YLILKKNPEG

-497 ALHEMRSKVLNGQLI
+497 VLHEMRSAVSHGQLI
-512 QNEAIPDAQIEDI
+512 QNEAIPDAQIEDL
-525 YTSYAHGV
+525 YTSYAHGA

-555 GPVEVNVLVYDVIF
+555 GPVTFNVLVYDVIF
-569 DILKDRQAVAQTGYQ
+569 DILKNRQPAAQTEYQ
-584 AIGVMTKTDEAQRK
+584 TIRAMTKTDETQRK
-598 SAVTTINRLVNQV
+598 SAVVTINRLVNQV

-625 PFDVEKFLAGQ
+625 PFNVEKFFAGQ

>member
-1 MMQKSNYSKKTTYI
+1 MQKSNYSKKTTYI

-20 LAIFLYLYYQVINFN
+20 LSIFLYLYYQVINFN
-35 YVWDDTVVVLQN
+35 YVWDDTIVVLRN

-75 FLSWYMERQWF
+75 FLSWYIERQWF
-86 GLNPSISHAVNVVF
+86 GLNPAISHIINVEF

-105 LLLFHLI
+105 LLLFHLL
-112 RQLLNR
+112 RQLLSR
-118 QPNAEILAA
+118 QPNAEVLAA

-156 FLLAGLYAFIRIQ
+156 FLLAGLYAFVRIQ
-169 HKYARNLVVVLCH
+169 KKYFRNLTVVLCH

-195 PIVLFCIWML
+195 PIVLFCVWML
-205 DKHQPKQ
+205 DKHQSKQ

-219 DFFHKNIILLCL
+219 EFFQKNVTLLCL
-231 LVVNSIIYLYLRSHH
+231 LLVNSIVYLYLRSQY
-246 ASGMMHMGVT
+246 ASGMTHAGVT
-256 WEFIYQSYFVNQL
+256 WNFIYQSYFVVQL
-269 PIIALKEYLFRTVL
+269 PIIALKEYIVRTIL
-283 PFYNMGVILPIEYFV
+283 PFYNMGVILPIEPFI
-298 TVSNQIVS
+298 TTSNQIIS
-306 AIVSLVVIGGVI
+306 AVVVIAVLGCVV
-318 YGAAK
+318 YGLVK
-323 RYTMIF
+323 RYTIVF
-329 VVIAYLTMI
+329 AVISYLVMI

-345 PIGTTGITQD
+345 PLTTTGITQD

-367 LIAYVAQQCI
+367 LVAYTVQQGI
-377 IHFNHIRVWIIGLCT
+377 IHVNRIKAWLIGLCT
-392 YVLVITL
+392 YIFILSL
-399 ITFQIIPTWS
+399 ITAQMVPVWA
-409 NSLMFWLTMSN
+409 NSLIFWTSMSN

-439 SNLPEEM
+439 SNLPEEL
-446 VRQRIDELIARE
+446 VQQRIDELIARE
-458 RVETKKTGTFR
+458 RAETKKTGEFR
-469 PIVYIMYAQ
+469 PIVYIIYAQ

-497 ALHEMRSKVLNGQLI
+497 VLHEMRSTVSHGQLI
-512 QNEAIPDAQIEDI
+512 QNQTIPDAQIEDL
-525 YTSYAHGV
+525 YTSYAHGA

-547 QEAKKLRT
+547 QEAKKFRT
-555 GPVEVNVLVYDVIF
+555 GPVTFNVLVYDIIF
-569 DILKDRQAVAQTGYQ
+569 DILKNRQSAAQVEYQ
-584 AIGVMTKTDEAQRK
+584 TIGTMTKTDEASRK
-598 SAVTTINRLVNQV
+598 SAVTTVNRLVNQV

-625 PFDVEKFLAGQ
+625 PFDVEKFFAGQ

>member
-1 MMQKSNYSKKTTYI
+1 
-15 FYIVS
+15 
-20 LAIFLYLYYQVINFN
+20 
-35 YVWDDTVVVLQN
+35 
-47 PLLMSPELTWSL
+47 
-59 LAQPVLPGTS
+59 
-69 YFRPLV
+69 
-75 FLSWYMERQWF
+75 
-86 GLNPSISHAVNVVF
+86 
-100 LYGST
+100 
-105 LLLFHLI
+105 
-112 RQLLNR
+112 
-118 QPNAEILAA
+118 
-127 LGALV
+127 
-132 FLCHPRNVEAAAWI
+132 
-146 SGRFDVFATF
+146 
-156 FLLAGLYAFIRIQ
+156 
-169 HKYARNLVVVLCH
+169 
-182 LAALASKEIGILM
+182 M

-212 PWKPVIY
+212 PWKPAIY
-219 DFFHKNIILLCL
+219 DFFQKNIILLCL
-231 LVVNSIIYLYLRSHH
+231 LVVNSIVYLYLRSRH

-256 WEFIYQSYFVNQL
+256 WEFIYQSYFVYQL
-269 PIIALKEYLFRTVL
+269 PTIALKEYLFRTVL
-283 PFYNMGVILPIEYFV
+283 PFYNMGVILPIEYFI
-298 TVSNQIVS
+298 TVSNQIIS
-306 AIVSLVVIGGVI
+306 AVVSLVVIGGII
-318 YGAAK
+318 YGAVR
-323 RYTMIF
+323 RYTIIF
-329 VVIAYLTMI
+329 AVIAYLAMI

-345 PIGTTGITQD
+345 PIGITGITQD

-377 IHFNHIRVWIIGLCT
+377 IHFNHIRAWFIGLCA
-392 YVLVITL
+392 YIFVIAL

-446 VRQRIDELIARE
+446 VQQRIDELIARE
-458 RVETKKTGTFR
+458 RAETKKTGTFR

-569 DILKDRQAVAQTGYQ
+569 DILKNRQSAAQVGYQ
-584 AIGVMTKTDEAQRK
+584 TIGIMTKTDEAQRK
-598 SAVTTINRLVNQV
+598 SVVMTINRLVNQV

-625 PFDVEKFLAGQ
+625 PFNVEKFFAGQ

>member
-1 MMQKSNYSKKTTYI
+1 MQKFNCSKKITYI

-20 LAIFLYLYYQVINFN
+20 LAIFLYLYYQVISFN
-35 YVWDDTVVVLQN
+35 YVWDDTIVILRN

-86 GLNPSISHAVNVVF
+86 GLNPAISHIINVVF

-105 LLLFHLI
+105 LLLFHLL
-112 RQLLNR
+112 RQLLSR
-118 QPNAEILAA
+118 QPNAEVLAA

-156 FLLAGLYAFIRIQ
+156 FLLAGLYAFVRIQ
-169 HKYARNLVVVLCH
+169 KKCFRNLTVVLCH

-195 PIVLFCIWML
+195 PIVLFCVWML
-205 DKHQPKQ
+205 DKHQSKQ

-219 DFFHKNIILLCL
+219 EFFQKNVTLLCL
-231 LVVNSIIYLYLRSHH
+231 LVVNSIVYLYLRSQY
-246 ASGMMHMGVT
+246 ASGMTHAEVT
-256 WEFIYQSYFVNQL
+256 WNFIYQSYFVVQL
-269 PIIALKEYLFRTVL
+269 PIIALKEYIVRTIL
-283 PFYNMGVILPIEYFV
+283 PFYNMGVILPIEPFI
-298 TVSNQIVS
+298 TTSNQIIS
-306 AIVSLVVIGGVI
+306 ALVVIAVLGGVV
-318 YGAAK
+318 YGLVK
-323 RYTMIF
+323 RYTIVF
-329 VVIAYLTMI
+329 AVISYLVMI

-345 PIGTTGITQD
+345 PLTTTGITQD

-367 LIAYVAQQCI
+367 LVAYTVQQGI
-377 IHFNHIRVWIIGLCT
+377 IHANRIKAWLIGLCT
-392 YVLVITL
+392 YIFILSL
-399 ITFQIIPTWS
+399 ITAQMVPVWS

-430 PMLLFAYAH
+430 PMLLFAYAN
-439 SNLPEEM
+439 SNLPEEL
-446 VRQRIDELIARE
+446 VRQRVDELIARE
-458 RVETKKTGTFR
+458 RAETKKTGAFR
-469 PIVYIMYAQ
+469 PIVYIIYAQ

-497 ALHEMRSKVLNGQLI
+497 VLHEMRSTVSHGQLI
-512 QNEAIPDAQIEDI
+512 QNQTIPDAQIEDL
-525 YTSYAHGV
+525 YTSYAHGA

-547 QEAKKLRT
+547 QEAKKFRT
-555 GPVEVNVLVYDVIF
+555 GPVTFNVLVYDIIF
-569 DILKDRQAVAQTGYQ
+569 DILKNRQSAAQIEYQ
-584 AIGVMTKTDEAQRK
+584 TIGTMTKTDEASRK

-625 PFDVEKFLAGQ
+625 PFDVEQFFAGQ

>member
-20 LAIFLYLYYQVINFN
+20 LSIFLYLYYQVINFN
-35 YVWDDTVVVLQN
+35 YVWDDTIVVLRN

-75 FLSWYMERQWF
+75 FLSWYIERQWF
-86 GLNPSISHAVNVVF
+86 GLNPAISHIINVEF

-105 LLLFHLI
+105 LLLFHLL
-112 RQLLNR
+112 RQLLSR
-118 QPNAEILAA
+118 QPNAEVLAA

-156 FLLAGLYAFIRIQ
+156 FLLAGLYAFVRIQ
-169 HKYARNLVVVLCH
+169 KKYFRNLTVVLCH

-195 PIVLFCIWML
+195 PIVLFCVWML
-205 DKHQPKQ
+205 DKHQSKQ

-219 DFFHKNIILLCL
+219 EFFQKNVTLLCL
-231 LVVNSIIYLYLRSHH
+231 LLVNSIVYLYLRSQY
-246 ASGMMHMGVT
+246 ASGMTHAGVT
-256 WEFIYQSYFVNQL
+256 WNFIYQSYFVVQL
-269 PIIALKEYLFRTVL
+269 PIIALKEYIVRTIL
-283 PFYNMGVILPIEYFV
+283 PFYNMGVILPIEPFI
-298 TVSNQIVS
+298 TTSNQIIS
-306 AIVSLVVIGGVI
+306 AVVVIAVLGCVV
-318 YGAAK
+318 YGLVK
-323 RYTMIF
+323 RYTIVF
-329 VVIAYLTMI
+329 AVISYLVMI

-345 PIGTTGITQD
+345 PLTTTGITQD

-367 LIAYVAQQCI
+367 LVAYTVQQGI
-377 IHFNHIRVWIIGLCT
+377 IHVNRIKAWLIGLCT
-392 YVLVITL
+392 YIFILSL
-399 ITFQIIPTWS
+399 ITAQMVPVWA
-409 NSLMFWLTMSN
+409 NSLIFWTSMSN

-439 SNLPEEM
+439 SNLPEEL
-446 VRQRIDELIARE
+446 VQQRIDELIARE
-458 RVETKKTGTFR
+458 RAETKKTGEFR
-469 PIVYIMYAQ
+469 PIVYIIYAQ

-497 ALHEMRSKVLNGQLI
+497 VLHEMRSTVSHGQLI
-512 QNEAIPDAQIEDI
+512 QNQTIPDAQIEDL
-525 YTSYAHGV
+525 YTSYAHGA

-547 QEAKKLRT
+547 QEAKKFRT
-555 GPVEVNVLVYDVIF
+555 GPVTFNVLVYDIIF
-569 DILKDRQAVAQTGYQ
+569 DILKNRQSAAQVEYQ
-584 AIGVMTKTDEAQRK
+584 TIGTMTKTDEASRK
-598 SAVTTINRLVNQV
+598 SAVTTVNRLVNQV

>member
-20 LAIFLYLYYQVINFN
+20 LVIFLCLYYQVINFN
-35 YVWDDTVVVLQN
+35 YVWDDTVVVLRN

-75 FLSWYMERQWF
+75 FLSWYIERQWF
-86 GLNPSISHAVNVVF
+86 GLNPAISHIINVVF

-105 LLLFHLI
+105 LLLFHLL
-112 RQLLNR
+112 RQLLSR

-156 FLLAGLYAFIRIQ
+156 FLLAGLYAFVRIQ
-169 HKYARNLVVVLCH
+169 KKYFRNLTVVLCH

-195 PIVLFCIWML
+195 PIVLFCVWML
-205 DKHQPKQ
+205 DKHQSKQ

-219 DFFHKNIILLCL
+219 EFFQKNVTLLCL
-231 LVVNSIIYLYLRSHH
+231 LLVNSIVYLYLRSQY
-246 ASGMMHMGVT
+246 ASGMTHAGVT
-256 WEFIYQSYFVNQL
+256 WNFIYQSYFVVQL
-269 PIIALKEYLFRTVL
+269 PMIALKEYIVRTIL
-283 PFYNMGVILPIEYFV
+283 PFYNMGVILPIEPFI
-298 TVSNQIVS
+298 TTSNQIIS
-306 AIVSLVVIGGVI
+306 ALVVIAVLGGVV
-318 YGAAK
+318 YGLVK
-323 RYTMIF
+323 RYTIVF
-329 VVIAYLTMI
+329 AVISYLVMI

-345 PIGTTGITQD
+345 PLTTTGITQD

-367 LIAYVAQQCI
+367 LVAYTVQQGI
-377 IHFNHIRVWIIGLCT
+377 IHANRIKAWLIGLCT
-392 YVLVITL
+392 YIFILSL
-399 ITFQIIPTWS
+399 ITAQMVPVWS

-458 RVETKKTGTFR
+458 RAETKKTGTFR

-478 YLIMKKNPEG
+478 YLIMKRNPEG

-497 ALHEMRSKVLNGQLI
+497 VLYEMRSKVSHGQLI
-512 QNEAIPDAQIEDI
+512 QNEAIPDAQIEDL
-525 YTSYAHGV
+525 YTSYAHGA

-555 GPVEVNVLVYDVIF
+555 GPVTFNVLVYDVIF
-569 DILKDRQAVAQTGYQ
+569 DILKNRQPAAQTEYQ
-584 AIGVMTKTDEAQRK
+584 TIRAMTKTDETQRK
-598 SAVTTINRLVNQV
+598 SAVVTINRLVNQV

-625 PFDVEKFLAGQ
+625 PFNVEKFFAGQ

>member
-20 LAIFLYLYYQVINFN
+20 LVIFLYLYYQVINFN
-35 YVWDDTVVVLQN
+35 YVWDDTVVVLRN

-75 FLSWYMERQWF
+75 FLSWYIERQWF
-86 GLNPSISHAVNVVF
+86 GLNPAISHIINVVF

-105 LLLFHLI
+105 LLLFHLL
-112 RQLLNR
+112 RQLLSR

-156 FLLAGLYAFIRIQ
+156 FLLAGLYAFVRIQ
-169 HKYARNLVVVLCH
+169 KKYFRNLTVVLCH

-195 PIVLFCIWML
+195 PMVLFCVWML
-205 DKHQPKQ
+205 DKHQSKQ

-219 DFFHKNIILLCL
+219 EFFQKNVTLLCL
-231 LVVNSIIYLYLRSHH
+231 LLVNSIVYLYLRSQY
-246 ASGMMHMGVT
+246 ASGMTHAGVT
-256 WEFIYQSYFVNQL
+256 WNFIYQSYFVVQL
-269 PIIALKEYLFRTVL
+269 PIIALKEYIVRTIL
-283 PFYNMGVILPIEYFV
+283 PFYNMGVILPIEPFI
-298 TVSNQIVS
+298 TTSNQIIS
-306 AIVSLVVIGGVI
+306 ALVVIAVLGGVV
-318 YGAAK
+318 YGLVK
-323 RYTMIF
+323 RYTIVF
-329 VVIAYLTMI
+329 AVISYLVMI

-345 PIGTTGITQD
+345 PLTTTGITQD

-367 LIAYVAQQCI
+367 LVAYTVQQGI
-377 IHFNHIRVWIIGLCT
+377 IHANRIKAWLIGLCT
-392 YVLVITL
+392 YIFILSL
-399 ITFQIIPTWS
+399 ITAQMVPVWS

-458 RVETKKTGTFR
+458 RAETKKTGTFR

-478 YLIMKKNPEG
+478 YLILKKNPEG
-488 LDIMEEYMD
+488 LDIMEEYVD
-497 ALHEMRSKVLNGQLI
+497 VLHEMRSTTSHGQLI
-512 QNEAIPDAQIEDI
+512 KNQTIPDAQIEDL
-525 YTSYAHGV
+525 YTSYAHGA

-547 QEAKKLRT
+547 QEAKKFRT
-555 GPVEVNVLVYDVIF
+555 GPVTFNVLVYDIIF
-569 DILKDRQAVAQTGYQ
+569 DILKNRQSAAQVEYQ
-584 AIGVMTKTDEAQRK
+584 TIGTMTKTDEASRK

-611 CEAKKLSVPACQNL
+611 CGAKKLSVPACQNL
-625 PFDVEKFLAGQ
+625 PFDVEKFFAGQ

>member
-20 LAIFLYLYYQVINFN
+20 LSIFLYLYYQVINFN
-35 YVWDDTVVVLQN
+35 YVWDDTIVVLRN

-75 FLSWYMERQWF
+75 FLSWYIERQWF
-86 GLNPSISHAVNVVF
+86 GLNPAISHIINVEF

-105 LLLFHLI
+105 LLLFHLL
-112 RQLLNR
+112 RQLLSR
-118 QPNAEILAA
+118 QPNAEVLAA

-156 FLLAGLYAFIRIQ
+156 FLLAGLYAFVRIQ
-169 HKYARNLVVVLCH
+169 KKYFRNLTVVLCH

-195 PIVLFCIWML
+195 PIVLFCVWML
-205 DKHQPKQ
+205 DKHQSKQ
-212 PWKPVIY
+212 PWTPVIY
-219 DFFHKNIILLCL
+219 EFFQKNVTLLCL
-231 LVVNSIIYLYLRSHH
+231 LLVNSIVYLYLRSQY
-246 ASGMMHMGVT
+246 ASGMTHAGVT
-256 WEFIYQSYFVNQL
+256 WNFIYQSYFVVQL
-269 PIIALKEYLFRTVL
+269 PIIALKEYIVRTIL
-283 PFYNMGVILPIEYFV
+283 PFYNMGVILPIEPFI
-298 TVSNQIVS
+298 TTSNQIIS
-306 AIVSLVVIGGVI
+306 AVVVIAVLGCVV
-318 YGAAK
+318 YGLVK
-323 RYTMIF
+323 RYTIVF
-329 VVIAYLTMI
+329 AVISYLVMI

-345 PIGTTGITQD
+345 PLTTTGITQD

-367 LIAYVAQQCI
+367 LVAYTVQQGI
-377 IHFNHIRVWIIGLCT
+377 IHVNRIKAWLIGLCT
-392 YVLVITL
+392 YIFILSL
-399 ITFQIIPTWS
+399 ITAQMVPVWA
-409 NSLMFWLTMSN
+409 NSLIFWTSMSN

-439 SNLPEEM
+439 SNLPEEL
-446 VRQRIDELIARE
+446 VQQRIDELIARE
-458 RVETKKTGTFR
+458 RAETKKTGEFR
-469 PIVYIMYAQ
+469 PIVYIIYAQ

-497 ALHEMRSKVLNGQLI
+497 VLHEMRSTVSHGQLI
-512 QNEAIPDAQIEDI
+512 QNQTIPDAQIEDL
-525 YTSYAHGV
+525 YTSYAHGA

-547 QEAKKLRT
+547 QEAKKFRT
-555 GPVEVNVLVYDVIF
+555 GPVTFNVLVYDIIF
-569 DILKDRQAVAQTGYQ
+569 DILKYWQSAAQVEYQ
-584 AIGVMTKTDEAQRK
+584 TIGTMTKTDEASRK
-598 SAVTTINRLVNQV
+598 SAVTTVNRLVNQV

>member
-1 MMQKSNYSKKTTYI
+1 MQKFNCSKKITYI

-20 LAIFLYLYYQVINFN
+20 LAIFLYLYYQVISFN
-35 YVWDDTVVVLQN
+35 YVWDDTIVILRN

-86 GLNPSISHAVNVVF
+86 GLNPAISHVINVVF

-105 LLLFHLI
+105 LLLFHLL
-112 RQLLNR
+112 RQLLSR
-118 QPNAEILAA
+118 QPNAEVLAA

-156 FLLAGLYAFIRIQ
+156 FLLAGLYAFVRIQ
-169 HKYARNLVVVLCH
+169 KKCFRNLTVVLCH

-195 PIVLFCIWML
+195 PIVLFCVWML
-205 DKHQPKQ
+205 DKHQSKQ

-219 DFFHKNIILLCL
+219 EFFQRNIILLCL
-231 LVVNSIIYLYLRSHH
+231 LVVNSIVYLYLRSQY
-246 ASGMMHMGVT
+246 ASGMTHVGVT
-256 WEFIYQSYFVNQL
+256 WNFIYQSYFVVQL
-269 PIIALKEYLFRTVL
+269 PIIALKEYIVRTIL
-283 PFYNMGVILPIEYFV
+283 PFYNMGVILPIEPFI
-298 TVSNQIVS
+298 TTSNQIIS
-306 AIVSLVVIGGVI
+306 ALVVIAVLGGVV
-318 YGAAK
+318 YGLVK
-323 RYTMIF
+323 RYTIVF
-329 VVIAYLTMI
+329 AVISYLVMI

-345 PIGTTGITQD
+345 PLTTTGITQD

-367 LIAYVAQQCI
+367 LVAYTVQQGI
-377 IHFNHIRVWIIGLCT
+377 IHANRIKAWLIGLCT
-392 YVLVITL
+392 YIFILSL
-399 ITFQIIPTWS
+399 ITAQMVPVWS

-430 PMLLFAYAH
+430 PMLLFAYAN
-439 SNLPEEM
+439 SNLPEEL
-446 VRQRIDELIARE
+446 VRQRVDELIARE
-458 RVETKKTGTFR
+458 RAETKKTGTFR

-497 ALHEMRSKVLNGQLI
+497 VLHEMRSTVSHGQLI
-512 QNEAIPDAQIEDI
+512 QNQTIPDAQIEDL
-525 YTSYAHGV
+525 YTSYAHGALV
-533 LIMRND
+533 MRND

-547 QEAKKLRT
+547 QEAKKFRT
-555 GPVEVNVLVYDVIF
+555 GPVTFNVLVYDIIF
-569 DILKDRQAVAQTGYQ
+569 DILKNRQSAAQIEYQ
-584 AIGVMTKTDEAQRK
+584 TIGTMTKTDEASRK

-625 PFDVEKFLAGQ
+625 PFDVEKFFAGQ

>member
-20 LAIFLYLYYQVINFN
+20 LSIFLYLYYQVINFN
-35 YVWDDTVVVLQN
+35 YVWDDTIVVLRN

-75 FLSWYMERQWF
+75 FLSWYIERQWF
-86 GLNPSISHAVNVVF
+86 GLNPAISHIINVEF

-105 LLLFHLI
+105 LLLFHLL
-112 RQLLNR
+112 RQLLSR
-118 QPNAEILAA
+118 QPNAEVLAA

-156 FLLAGLYAFIRIQ
+156 FLLAGLYAFVRIQ
-169 HKYARNLVVVLCH
+169 KKYFRNLTVVLCH

-195 PIVLFCIWML
+195 PIVLFCVWML
-205 DKHQPKQ
+205 DKHQSKQ

-219 DFFHKNIILLCL
+219 EFFQKNVTLLCL
-231 LVVNSIIYLYLRSHH
+231 LLVNSIVYLYLRSQY
-246 ASGMMHMGVT
+246 ASGMTHAGVT
-256 WEFIYQSYFVNQL
+256 WNFIYQSYFVVQL
-269 PIIALKEYLFRTVL
+269 PIIALKEYIVRTIL
-283 PFYNMGVILPIEYFV
+283 PFYNMGVILPIEPFI
-298 TVSNQIVS
+298 TTSNQIIS
-306 AIVSLVVIGGVI
+306 AVVVIAVLGCVV
-318 YGAAK
+318 YGLVK
-323 RYTMIF
+323 RYTIVF
-329 VVIAYLTMI
+329 AVISYLVMI

-345 PIGTTGITQD
+345 PLTTTGITQD

-367 LIAYVAQQCI
+367 LVAYTVQQGI
-377 IHFNHIRVWIIGLCT
+377 IHVNRIKAWLIGLCT
-392 YVLVITL
+392 YIFILSL
-399 ITFQIIPTWS
+399 ITAQMVPVWA
-409 NSLMFWLTMSN
+409 NSLIFWTSMSN

-439 SNLPEEM
+439 SNLPEEL
-446 VRQRIDELIARE
+446 VQQRIDELIARE
-458 RVETKKTGTFR
+458 RAETKKTGEFR
-469 PIVYIMYAQ
+469 PIVYIIYAQ

-497 ALHEMRSKVLNGQLI
+497 VLHEMRSTVSHGQLI
-512 QNEAIPDAQIEDI
+512 QNQTIPDAQIEDL
-525 YTSYAHGV
+525 YTSYAHGA

-547 QEAKKLRT
+547 EEAKKFRT
-555 GPVEVNVLVYDVIF
+555 GPVTFNVLVYDIIF
-569 DILKDRQAVAQTGYQ
+569 DILKNRQSAAQFEYQ
-584 AIGVMTKTDEAQRK
+584 TIGTMTKTDETSRK

-625 PFDVEKFLAGQ
+625 PFNVEKFFAGQ

>member
-1 MMQKSNYSKKTTYI
+1 MQKFNCSKKITYI

-20 LAIFLYLYYQVINFN
+20 LAIFLYLYYQVISFN
-35 YVWDDTVVVLQN
+35 YVWDDTIVILRN

-86 GLNPSISHAVNVVF
+86 GLNPAISHIINVVF

-105 LLLFHLI
+105 LLLFHLL
-112 RQLLNR
+112 RQLLSR
-118 QPNAEILAA
+118 QPNAEVLAA

-156 FLLAGLYAFIRIQ
+156 FLLAGLYAFVRIQ
-169 HKYARNLVVVLCH
+169 KKCFRNLTVVLCH

-195 PIVLFCIWML
+195 PIVLFCVWML
-205 DKHQPKQ
+205 DKHQSKQ

-219 DFFHKNIILLCL
+219 EFFQRNVILLCL
-231 LVVNSIIYLYLRSHH
+231 LVVNSIVYLYLRSQY
-246 ASGMMHMGVT
+246 ASGMTHVGVT
-256 WEFIYQSYFVNQL
+256 WNFIYQSYFVVQL
-269 PIIALKEYLFRTVL
+269 PIIALKEYIVRTIL
-283 PFYNMGVILPIEYFV
+283 PFYNMGVILPIEPFI
-298 TVSNQIVS
+298 TTSNQIIS
-306 AIVSLVVIGGVI
+306 ALVVIAVLGGVV
-318 YGAAK
+318 YGLVK
-323 RYTMIF
+323 RYTIVF
-329 VVIAYLTMI
+329 AVISYLVMI

-345 PIGTTGITQD
+345 PLTTTGITQD

-367 LIAYVAQQCI
+367 LVAYTVQQGI
-377 IHFNHIRVWIIGLCT
+377 IHANRIKAWLIGLCT
-392 YVLVITL
+392 YIFILSL
-399 ITFQIIPTWS
+399 ITAQMVPVWS

-430 PMLLFAYAH
+430 PMLLFAYAN
-439 SNLPEEM
+439 SNLPEEL
-446 VRQRIDELIARE
+446 VRQRVDELIARE
-458 RVETKKTGTFR
+458 RAETKKTGAFR
-469 PIVYIMYAQ
+469 PIVYIIYAQ

-497 ALHEMRSKVLNGQLI
+497 VLHEMRSTVSHGQLI
-512 QNEAIPDAQIEDI
+512 QNQTIPDAQIEDL
-525 YTSYAHGV
+525 YTSYAHGA

-547 QEAKKLRT
+547 QEAKKFRT
-555 GPVEVNVLVYDVIF
+555 GPVTFNVLVYDIIF
-569 DILKDRQAVAQTGYQ
+569 DILKNRQSAAQIEYQ
-584 AIGVMTKTDEAQRK
+584 TIGTMTKTDEASRK

-625 PFDVEKFLAGQ
+625 PFDVEKFFAGQ

>member
-1 MMQKSNYSKKTTYI
+1 MQKFNCSKKITYI

-20 LAIFLYLYYQVINFN
+20 LSIFLYLYYQVISFN
-35 YVWDDTVVVLQN
+35 YVWDDTIVILRN

-86 GLNPSISHAVNVVF
+86 GLNPAISHIINAVF

-105 LLLFHLI
+105 LLLFHLL
-112 RQLLNR
+112 RQLLSR
-118 QPNAEILAA
+118 QPNAEVLAA

-156 FLLAGLYAFIRIQ
+156 FLLAGLYSFVRIQ
-169 HKYARNLVVVLCH
+169 KKCFRNLIVVLCH

-195 PIVLFCIWML
+195 PIVLFCVWML
-205 DKHQPKQ
+205 DKHQSKQ

-219 DFFHKNIILLCL
+219 EFFQRNVILLCF
-231 LVVNSIIYLYLRSHH
+231 LVVNSIVYLYLRSQY
-246 ASGMMHMGVT
+246 ASGMTHVGVT
-256 WEFIYQSYFVNQL
+256 WNFIYQSYFVVQL
-269 PIIALKEYLFRTVL
+269 PIIALKEYIVRTIL
-283 PFYNMGVILPIEYFV
+283 PFYNMGVILPIEPFI
-298 TVSNQIVS
+298 TTSNQIIS
-306 AIVSLVVIGGVI
+306 ALVVIAVLGGVV
-318 YGAAK
+318 YGLVK
-323 RYTMIF
+323 RYTIVF
-329 VVIAYLTMI
+329 AVISYLIMI

-345 PIGTTGITQD
+345 PLTTTGITQD

-367 LIAYVAQQCI
+367 LVAYTVQQGI
-377 IHFNHIRVWIIGLCT
+377 IHANRIKAWLIGLCT
-392 YVLVITL
+392 YIFILSL
-399 ITFQIIPTWS
+399 ITAQMVPVWS

-430 PMLLFAYAH
+430 PLLLSAYVH
-439 SNLPEEM
+439 SNLPEEL
-446 VRQRIDELIARE
+446 VRRRVDELIARE
-458 RVETKKTGTFR
+458 RAETKKTGAFR
-469 PIVYIMYAQ
+469 PIVYIIYAQ

-497 ALHEMRSKVLNGQLI
+497 VLHEMRSTVSHGQLI
-512 QNEAIPDAQIEDI
+512 QNQTIPDAQIEDL
-525 YTSYAHGV
+525 YTSYAHGALV
-533 LIMRND
+533 MRND

-547 QEAKKLRT
+547 QEAKKFRT
-555 GPVEVNVLVYDVIF
+555 GPVTFNVLVYDIIF
-569 DILKDRQAVAQTGYQ
+569 DILKNRQSAAQIEYQ
-584 AIGVMTKTDEAQRK
+584 TIGTMTKTDETSRK
-598 SAVTTINRLVNQV
+598 SAVTTINQLVNQV

-625 PFDVEKFLAGQ
+625 PFDVEKFFAGQ

>member
-1 MMQKSNYSKKTTYI
+1 MQKFNCSKKITYI

-20 LAIFLYLYYQVINFN
+20 LAIFLYLYYQVISFN
-35 YVWDDTVVVLQN
+35 YVWDDTIVILRN

-86 GLNPSISHAVNVVF
+86 GLNPAISHIINVVF

-105 LLLFHLI
+105 LLLFHLL
-112 RQLLNR
+112 RQLLSR
-118 QPNAEILAA
+118 QPNAEVLAA

-156 FLLAGLYAFIRIQ
+156 FLLAGLYAFVRIQ
-169 HKYARNLVVVLCH
+169 KKCFRNLTVVLCH

-195 PIVLFCIWML
+195 PIVLFCVWML
-205 DKHQPKQ
+205 DKHQSKQ

-219 DFFHKNIILLCL
+219 EFFQRNVILLCL
-231 LVVNSIIYLYLRSHH
+231 LVVNSIVYLYLRSQY
-246 ASGMMHMGVT
+246 ASGMTHVGVT
-256 WEFIYQSYFVNQL
+256 WNFIYQSYFVVQL
-269 PIIALKEYLFRTVL
+269 PIIALKEYIVRTIL
-283 PFYNMGVILPIEYFV
+283 PFYNMGVILPIEPFI
-298 TVSNQIVS
+298 TTSNQIIS
-306 AIVSLVVIGGVI
+306 ALVVIAVLGGVV
-318 YGAAK
+318 YGLVK
-323 RYTMIF
+323 RYTIVF
-329 VVIAYLTMI
+329 AVISYLVMI

-345 PIGTTGITQD
+345 PLTTTGITQD

-367 LIAYVAQQCI
+367 LVAYTVQQGI
-377 IHFNHIRVWIIGLCT
+377 IHANRIKAWLIGLCT
-392 YVLVITL
+392 YIFILSL
-399 ITFQIIPTWS
+399 ITAQMVPVWS

-430 PMLLFAYAH
+430 PMLLFAYAN
-439 SNLPEEM
+439 SNLPEEL
-446 VRQRIDELIARE
+446 VRQRVDELIARE
-458 RVETKKTGTFR
+458 RAETKKTGAFR
-469 PIVYIMYAQ
+469 PIVYIIYAQ

-497 ALHEMRSKVLNGQLI
+497 VLHEMRSTVSHGQLI
-512 QNEAIPDAQIEDI
+512 QNQTIPDAQIEDL
-525 YTSYAHGV
+525 YTSYAHGA

-547 QEAKKLRT
+547 QEAKKFRT
-555 GPVEVNVLVYDVIF
+555 SPVTFNVLVYDIIF
-569 DILKDRQAVAQTGYQ
+569 DILKNRQSAAQIEYQ
-584 AIGVMTKTDEAQRK
+584 TIGTMTKTDEASRK

-625 PFDVEKFLAGQ
+625 PFDVEQFFAGQ

>member
-20 LAIFLYLYYQVINFN
+20 LSIFLYLYYQVINFN
-35 YVWDDTVVVLQN
+35 YVWDDTIVVLRN

-75 FLSWYMERQWF
+75 FLSWYIERQWF
-86 GLNPSISHAVNVVF
+86 GLNPAISHIINVEF

-105 LLLFHLI
+105 LLLFHLL
-112 RQLLNR
+112 RQLLSR
-118 QPNAEILAA
+118 QPNAEVLAA

-156 FLLAGLYAFIRIQ
+156 FLLAGLYAFVRIQ
-169 HKYARNLVVVLCH
+169 KKYFRNLTVVLCH

-195 PIVLFCIWML
+195 PIVLFCVWML
-205 DKHQPKQ
+205 DKHQSKQ

-219 DFFHKNIILLCL
+219 EFFQKNVTLLCL
-231 LVVNSIIYLYLRSHH
+231 LLVNSIVYLYLRSQY
-246 ASGMMHMGVT
+246 ASGMTHAGVT
-256 WEFIYQSYFVNQL
+256 WNFIYQSYFVVQL
-269 PIIALKEYLFRTVL
+269 PIIALKEYIVRTIL
-283 PFYNMGVILPIEYFV
+283 PFYNMGVILPIEPFI
-298 TVSNQIVS
+298 TISNQIIS
-306 AIVSLVVIGGVI
+306 AVVVIAVLGCVV
-318 YGAAK
+318 YGLVK
-323 RYTMIF
+323 RYTIVF
-329 VVIAYLTMI
+329 AVISYLVMI

-345 PIGTTGITQD
+345 PLTTTGITQD

-367 LIAYVAQQCI
+367 LVAYTVQQGI
-377 IHFNHIRVWIIGLCT
+377 IHVNRIKAWLIGLCT
-392 YVLVITL
+392 YIFILSL
-399 ITFQIIPTWS
+399 ITAQMVPVWA
-409 NSLMFWLTMSN
+409 NSLIFWTSMSN

-439 SNLPEEM
+439 SNLPEEL
-446 VRQRIDELIARE
+446 VQQRIDELIARE
-458 RVETKKTGTFR
+458 RAETKKTGEFR
-469 PIVYIMYAQ
+469 PIVYIIYAQ

-497 ALHEMRSKVLNGQLI
+497 VLHEMRSTVSHGQLI
-512 QNEAIPDAQIEDI
+512 QNQTIPDAQIEDL
-525 YTSYAHGV
+525 YTSYAHGA

-547 QEAKKLRT
+547 QEAKKFRT
-555 GPVEVNVLVYDVIF
+555 GPVTFNVLVYDIIF
-569 DILKDRQAVAQTGYQ
+569 DILKNRQSAAQVEYQ
-584 AIGVMTKTDEAQRK
+584 TIGTMTKTDEASRK
-598 SAVTTINRLVNQV
+598 SAVTTVNRLVNQV

-625 PFDVEKFLAGQ
+625 PFDVEKFFAGQ

>member
-1 MMQKSNYSKKTTYI
+1 MQKFNCSKKITYI

-20 LAIFLYLYYQVINFN
+20 LAIFLYLYYQVISFN
-35 YVWDDTVVVLQN
+35 YVWDDTIVILRN

-86 GLNPSISHAVNVVF
+86 GLNPAISHIINVVF

-105 LLLFHLI
+105 LLLFHLL
-112 RQLLNR
+112 RQLLSR
-118 QPNAEILAA
+118 QPNAEVLAA

-156 FLLAGLYAFIRIQ
+156 FLLAGLYAFVRIQ
-169 HKYARNLVVVLCH
+169 KKCFRNLTVVLCH

-195 PIVLFCIWML
+195 PIVLFCVWML
-205 DKHQPKQ
+205 DKHQSKQ

-219 DFFHKNIILLCL
+219 EFFQRNIILLCL
-231 LVVNSIIYLYLRSHH
+231 LVVNSIVYLYLRSQY
-246 ASGMMHMGVT
+246 ASGMTHVGVT
-256 WEFIYQSYFVNQL
+256 WNFIYQSYFVVQL
-269 PIIALKEYLFRTVL
+269 PIIALKEYIVRTIL
-283 PFYNMGVILPIEYFV
+283 PFYNMGVILPIEPFI
-298 TVSNQIVS
+298 TTSNQIIS
-306 AIVSLVVIGGVI
+306 ALVVIAVLGGVV
-318 YGAAK
+318 YGLVK
-323 RYTMIF
+323 RYTIVF
-329 VVIAYLTMI
+329 AVISYLVMI

-345 PIGTTGITQD
+345 PLTTTGITQD

-367 LIAYVAQQCI
+367 LVAYTVQQGI
-377 IHFNHIRVWIIGLCT
+377 IHANRIKAWLIGLCT
-392 YVLVITL
+392 YIFILSL
-399 ITFQIIPTWS
+399 ITAQMVPVWS

-430 PMLLFAYAH
+430 PMLLFAYAN
-439 SNLPEEM
+439 SNLPEEL
-446 VRQRIDELIARE
+446 VRQRVDELIARE
-458 RVETKKTGTFR
+458 RAETKKTGTFR

-497 ALHEMRSKVLNGQLI
+497 VLHEMRSTVSHGQLI
-512 QNEAIPDAQIEDI
+512 QNQTIPDAQIEDL
-525 YTSYAHGV
+525 YTSYAYGALV
-533 LIMRND
+533 MRND

-547 QEAKKLRT
+547 QEAKKFRT
-555 GPVEVNVLVYDVIF
+555 GPVTFNVLVYDIIF
-569 DILKDRQAVAQTGYQ
+569 DILKNRQSAAQIEYQ
-584 AIGVMTKTDEAQRK
+584 TIGTMTKTDEASRK

-625 PFDVEKFLAGQ
+625 PFDVEKFFAGQ